1 MWQVSRKTTNQNRK
15 RIGNPFTLMNI
26 QLYDF
31 IKIRQKP
38 QFWLKEICYS
48 YANILKV
55 LSLSLKITLKQCF

>member
-38 QFWLKEICYS
+38 QF
-48 YANILKV
+48 
-55 LSLSLKITLKQCF
+55 